1 MSSACMAR
9 AAPSNC
15 EPRATKPLMTQAK
28 PRPPCPI
35 CGKPN
40 VKAFRP
46 FCSAKCADVDLGKW
60 FSNAYVVPG
69 EPVSTSD
76 LDADDS

>member
-1 MSSACMAR
+1 MSAS
-9 AAPSNC
+9 
-15 EPRATKPLMTQAK
+15 K

-35 CGKPN
+35 CKKPN
-40 VKAFRP
+40 VKEFRP

-69 EPVSTSD
+69 DTISSD
-76 LDADDS
+76 AVESDEKP